1 MDNHISDI
9 YIRSFRGISNLELKD
24 IKLINILTGDNNGGK
39 TSVLEVIQSIKNPC
53 DFRTW
58 RSLIRRGERISVIR
72 GMSYYEG
79 FFDLFDINKE
89 EKTIEYD
96 VCLINGQKYNVKVMA
111 ERVEE
116 EIMEKD
122 LVKLQ
127 GGYNAM
133 DEDSLQDNLVSF
145 IFLKVLINW
154 INLIYTNSIYKTVQ
168 LRRILIKKKAVS
180 KLNLKTFLDGTEM
193 MEDSLYEGQMRYI
206 PEEVKEDK
214 NFVEKIVYVSPIRH
228 AEGNFYLSQILAY
241 PEMYEQMLQVLKEYD
256 EDIISINY
264 DDNER
269 RIGNGTYKIL
279 SKSNKKALPLN
290 VYGDGMKKAILLMSA
305 VIAAKDGIL
314 LLDEFETAIH
324 TSAMNKTFKWIIESC
339 KKLNVQVFMTSHSKE
354 AIDKV
359 LKCSTECI
367 DDMAVYTLYKDSEG
381 TSVRRL
387 DGKMAIEAQDE
398 MGLELR

>member
-1 MDNHISDI
+1 MTV
-9 YIRSFRGISNLELKD
+9 SNREVWGYFP
-24 IKLINILTGDNNGGK
+24 IL
-39 TSVLEVIQSIKNPC
+39 
-53 DFRTW
+53 FW
-58 RSLIRRGERISVIR
+58 
-72 GMSYYEG
+72 
-79 FFDLFDINKE
+79 
-89 EKTIEYD
+89 
-96 VCLINGQKYNVKVMA
+96 
-111 ERVEE
+111 
-116 EIMEKD
+116 
-122 LVKLQ
+122 
-127 GGYNAM
+127 GGYNK
-133 DEDSLQDNLVSF
+133 VSF

-269 RIGNGTYKIL
+269 RIGKGTYKIL

-359 LKCSTECI
+359 LKCSPECI

>member
-1 MDNHISDI
+1 
-9 YIRSFRGISNLELKD
+9 
-24 IKLINILTGDNNGGK
+24 
-39 TSVLEVIQSIKNPC
+39 
-53 DFRTW
+53 
-58 RSLIRRGERISVIR
+58 
-72 GMSYYEG
+72 
-79 FFDLFDINKE
+79 
-89 EKTIEYD
+89 
-96 VCLINGQKYNVKVMA
+96 
-111 ERVEE
+111 
-116 EIMEKD
+116 
-122 LVKLQ
+122 
-127 GGYNAM
+127 M
-133 DEDSLQDNLVSF
+133 DEDSLQDN
-145 IFLKVLINW
+145 FLN
-154 INLIYTNSIYKTVQ
+154 
-168 LRRILIKKKAVS
+168 VS

-228 AEGNFYLSQILAY
+228 AEGNLYLSQILAY
-241 PEMYEQMLQVLKEYD
+241 PKMYEQMLQVLKEYD

-269 RIGNGTYKIL
+269 RIGKGTYKIL

-324 TSAMNKTFKWIIESC
+324 TSTMNKTFKWIIESC

-359 LKCSTECI
+359 LKCSPECI

>member
-79 FFDLFDINKE
+79 FYDLFDINKE

-133 DEDSLQDNLVSF
+133 DEDSLQDN
-145 IFLKVLINW
+145 FLN
-154 INLIYTNSIYKTVQ
+154 
-168 LRRILIKKKAVS
+168 VS
-180 KLNLKTFLDGTEM
+180 KLNLKTFLNGTEM

-256 EDIISINY
+256 
-264 DDNER
+264 
-269 RIGNGTYKIL
+269 
-279 SKSNKKALPLN
+279 KKALPLN

-359 LKCSTECI
+359 LKCSPECI

>member
-39 TSVLEVIQSIKNPC
+39 TSVLEVIQSIKNPF

-79 FFDLFDINKE
+79 FYDLFDIKKE

-133 DEDSLQDNLVSF
+133 DEDSLQDN
-145 IFLKVLINW
+145 FLN
-154 INLIYTNSIYKTVQ
+154 
-168 LRRILIKKKAVS
+168 VS

-206 PEEVKEDK
+206 PEEVNEDK

-269 RIGNGTYKIL
+269 RIGKGTYKIL

-359 LKCSTECI
+359 LKCSPECI

>member
-1 MDNHISDI
+1 MQVCLFCSKRLSIPTCSKSMKNCTTGIKVLFCAG
-9 YIRSFRGISNLELKD
+9 RSRWG
-24 IKLINILTGDNNGGK
+24 
-39 TSVLEVIQSIKNPC
+39 
-53 DFRTW
+53 
-58 RSLIRRGERISVIR
+58 RSL
-72 GMSYYEG
+72 
-79 FFDLFDINKE
+79 
-89 EKTIEYD
+89 
-96 VCLINGQKYNVKVMA
+96 
-111 ERVEE
+111 
-116 EIMEKD
+116 
-122 LVKLQ
+122 
-127 GGYNAM
+127 M
-133 DEDSLQDNLVSF
+133 DFLVS
-145 IFLKVLINW
+145 LVGRTL
-154 INLIYTNSIYKTVQ
+154 
-168 LRRILIKKKAVS
+168 
-180 KLNLKTFLDGTEM
+180 LNLKTFLDGTEM

-269 RIGNGTYKIL
+269 RIGKGTYKIL

-354 AIDKV
+354 A
-359 LKCSTECI
+359 
-367 DDMAVYTLYKDSEG
+367 
-381 TSVRRL
+381 
-387 DGKMAIEAQDE
+387 
-398 MGLELR
+398 

>member
-1 MDNHISDI
+1 MKSKTCAYCKREFFGEVKRTAEHIFPQTLLQLYPEQDVSFTPEKIFKDNS
-9 YIRSFRGISNLELKD
+9 G
-24 IKLINILTGDNNGGK
+24 LTIADVCAGCNNGALSELDSYGGELIK
-39 TSVLEVIQSIKNPC
+39 KQFKDEIDYDMKDAVI
-53 DFRTW
+53 
-58 RSLIRRGERISVIR
+58 
-72 GMSYYEG
+72 
-79 FFDLFDINKE
+79 

-127 GGYNAM
+127 GGYDAM
-133 DEDSLQDNLVSF
+133 DEDSLQDN
-145 IFLKVLINW
+145 FLN
-154 INLIYTNSIYKTVQ
+154 
-168 LRRILIKKKAVS
+168 VS

-269 RIGNGTYKIL
+269 RIGKGTYKIL
-279 SKSNKKALPLN
+279 SKSNKKELPLN
-290 VYGDGMKKAILLMSA
+290 VYGYGMKKAILLMSA

-359 LKCSTECI
+359 LKCSPECI

>member
-1 MDNHISDI
+1 MKNHISDI
-9 YIRSFRGISNLELKD
+9 NIRSYRGIRSLELKD
-24 IKLINILTGDNNGGK
+24 TKLINILTGDNNGGK
-39 TSVLEVIQSIKNPC
+39 TSVLEVIQSVKNPC

-58 RSLIRRGERISVIR
+58 RGLIRKGESFSNSKGI
-72 GMSYYEG
+72 SYYEG

-96 VCLINGQKYNVKVMA
+96 VCLTTGQKYNVKIKA
-111 ERVEE
+111 EKQEE
-116 EIMEKD
+116 EILEKD
-122 LVKLQ
+122 LMEMQ
-127 GGYNAM
+127 GVYSVE
-133 DEDSLQDNLVSF
+133 EDSLRDN
-145 IFLKVLINW
+145 FLN
-154 INLIYTNSIYKTVQ
+154 
-168 LRRILIKKKAVS
+168 VS
-180 KLNLKTFLDGTEM
+180 KLNLKAFLNGQEM
-193 MEDSLYEGQMRYI
+193 MEDYLYEGQMRYI
-206 PEEVKEDK
+206 PKDVKLENNLEEDV
-214 NFVEKIVYVSPIRH
+214 VYISPIRH
-228 AEGNFYLSQILAY
+228 AEGEVYLSRILEY

-264 DDNER
+264 DDNEK
-269 RIGNGTYKIL
+269 RIGKGTYKIL

-324 TSAMNKTFKWIIESC
+324 TSAMSKTFKWIIESC

-354 AIDKV
+354 AIDKL
-359 LKCSTECI
+359 LKCSPECLG
-367 DDMAVYTLYKDSEG
+367 DMAVYTLYKDSEG

-387 DGKMAIEAQDE
+387 DGEMAIEAQDK

>member
-79 FFDLFDINKE
+79 FYDLFDINKE

-133 DEDSLQDNLVSF
+133 DEDSLQDN
-145 IFLKVLINW
+145 FLN
-154 INLIYTNSIYKTVQ
+154 
-168 LRRILIKKKAVS
+168 VS

-206 PEEVKEDK
+206 PEEVKENK
-214 NFVEKIVYVSPIRH
+214 TFVEKIVYVSPIRH
-228 AEGNFYLSQILAY
+228 AEGDFYLSQILAY

-269 RIGNGTYKIL
+269 RIGKGTYKIL
-279 SKSNKKALPLN
+279 SKSKK
-290 VYGDGMKKAILLMSA
+290 K
-305 VIAAKDGIL
+305 
-314 LLDEFETAIH
+314 H
-324 TSAMNKTFKWIIESC
+324 C
-339 KKLNVQVFMTSHSKE
+339 H
-354 AIDKV
+354 
-359 LKCSTECI
+359 
-367 DDMAVYTLYKDSEG
+367 
-381 TSVRRL
+381 
-387 DGKMAIEAQDE
+387 
-398 MGLELR
+398 

>member
-39 TSVLEVIQSIKNPC
+39 TSVLEVIQSIKNPF

-79 FFDLFDINKE
+79 FYDLFDIYKE
-89 EKTIEYD
+89 EKIIEYD
-96 VCLINGQKYNVKVMA
+96 VCLINGQKYNVKVIA

-127 GGYNAM
+127 GDYNAM
-133 DEDSLQDNLVSF
+133 DEDSLQDN
-145 IFLKVLINW
+145 FLN
-154 INLIYTNSIYKTVQ
+154 
-168 LRRILIKKKAVS
+168 VS

-193 MEDSLYEGQMRYI
+193 MEDSLYEGQIRYI

-228 AEGNFYLSQILAY
+228 AEGNLYLSQILAY

-269 RIGNGTYKIL
+269 RIGKGTYKIL

-359 LKCSTECI
+359 LKCSPECI